1 MLREPPEPPESMS
14 DGARLEWSELA
25 PVLVELEVLTRADLR
40 TLGLCCE
47 TLATA
52 TALEDTI
59 RSEGFTIAT
68 QTAITRRT
76 RH

>member
-1 MLREPPEPPESMS
+1 MRADQREI
-14 DGARLEWSELA
+14 ARRMYQPDLDAMRSHLPDLA
-25 PVLVELEVLTRADLR
+25 AVLVSMEVLTRADLR
-40 TLGLCCE
+40 TLALCCE

-68 QTAITRRT
+68 TDP
-76 RH
+76 H